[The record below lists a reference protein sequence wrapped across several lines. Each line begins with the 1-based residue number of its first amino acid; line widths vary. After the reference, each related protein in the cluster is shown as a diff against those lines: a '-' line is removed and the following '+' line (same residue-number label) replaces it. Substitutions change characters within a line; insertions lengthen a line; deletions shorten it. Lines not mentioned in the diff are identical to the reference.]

1 MRERN
6 VLVLAGGRGE
16 REAHGARGRVAQEA
30 DRVQELARGAGGDQD
45 AAAAKAAFANSPDA
59 MDERFDRDHAAWVIS
74 EQVRLAAEAAAAA
87 AAAQGG
93 GG

>member
-1 MRERN
+1 
-6 VLVLAGGRGE
+6 
-16 REAHGARGRVAQEA
+16 
-30 DRVQELARGAGGDQD
+30 
-45 AAAAKAAFANSPDA
+45 

-87 AAAQGG
+87 AAAAQGG